1 MDLNY
6 YDSPKAVCQT
16 GECRRPSLQERLE
29 NQKAELEANLV
40 RVNAALDALKA
51 NPEVTK
57 VLELISKV

>member
-6 YDSPKAVCQT
+6 YDSPKPCT
-16 GECRRPSLQERLE
+16 IGECRRPSLQERLE
-29 NQKAELEANLV
+29 NQKADLEANLV

>member
-6 YDSPKAVCQT
+6 YDSPKSVCQT

-29 NQKAELEANLV
+29 NQKADLEANLV